1 MLIEHHLEI
10 EHNFQNIF
18 CEKSFKQ
25 SLSEEDFRKYLDNK
39 KSMPI
44 SKGKLVFE
52 EGKMPRGVYYI
63 EQGAVKLYK
72 IGFNKKQQI
81 LRFAKE
87 GDLIGYRSLLS
98 EEEYGASAEAMTPVQ
113 VSFIPANIFHKLL
126 MNDSKLSYAMLQKIS
141 CELGEYS
148 NTIAL
153 LAQKTVRERLA
164 EVLLLLELK
173 LGIDPEGFIKLSLT
187 REEIANLI
195 GTATESAIR
204 LISEFKQDHLIEV
217 EGRNIKILDQ
227 DRLRKL
233 GHVVGFN

>member
-1 MLIEHHLEI
+1 MSIEHHLEI

-18 CEKSFKQ
+18 CEKSFEKY
-25 SLSEEDFRKYLDNK
+25 LSEEDFRKYQQGK
-39 KSMPI
+39 KPI
-44 SKGKLVFE
+44 SVNKGKHLFREGEIPKGVFHIQ
-52 EGKMPRGVYYI
+52 K
-63 EQGAVKLYK
+63 GAMKLYK
-72 IGFNKKQQI
+72 MGFNKKEQI

-98 EEEYGASAEAMTPVQ
+98 EEEYGASAKAMTAVQ
-113 VSFIPANIFHKLL
+113 ATFIPENIFHKLL
-126 MNDSKLSYAMLQKIS
+126 MTIPKLSYTMLQKIS

-164 EVLLLLELK
+164 EILILLELK
-173 LGIDPEGFIKLSLT
+173 LGIDPEGFIKIALT

-204 LISEFKQDHLIEV
+204 LISEFKAEGMIEV
-217 EGRNIKILDQ
+217 EGRSIKIIDH
-227 DRLRKL
+227 DRLRRM
-233 GHVVGFN
+233 GHVESLN